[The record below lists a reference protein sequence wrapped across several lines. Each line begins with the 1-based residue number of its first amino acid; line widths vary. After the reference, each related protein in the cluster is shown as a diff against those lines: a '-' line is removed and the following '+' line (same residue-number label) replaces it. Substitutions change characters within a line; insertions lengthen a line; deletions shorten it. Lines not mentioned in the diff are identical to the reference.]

1 MPKVSG
7 RVRSKGLGAS
17 ASQQQMIDEEIIV
30 PRYPTL
36 AKMLSTLS
44 PPLTNAIVAVEL
56 GPSLERTWLQDYRGR
71 NQLQGYSHAFPS
83 EDIVGTRDFGFHYL
97 FDIAA
102 SRLIAAWG
110 ISNGK
115 DRTPRSEVA
124 ARMSGHPLTNR
135 VNGELYH
142 RGHTI
147 PHIMGG
153 RTDINL
159 VPQLGSINS
168 GTFKKLEGRAVATPG
183 SLYFTYWTYSNPL
196 TQRPSGVQQGCL
208 IAGSPPMIEIKNFR
222 N

>member
-7 RVRSKGLGAS
+7 RIRSRGLGAS
-17 ASQQQMIDEEIIV
+17 ASRQRRIDREIII
-30 PRYPTL
+30 PRYPNL
-36 AKMLSTLS
+36 AETLSTLR
-44 PPLTNAIVAVEL
+44 PPLTNAIATVEL

-71 NQLQGYSHAFPS
+71 NQLQGYSHAFSS

-102 SRLIAAWG
+102 RRLIAAWG
-110 ISNGK
+110 ISNGR
-115 DRTPRSEVA
+115 DPSPRSIVA
-124 ARMSGHPLTNR
+124 ARMRGHPLTNR

-142 RGHTI
+142 RGHNI
-147 PHIMGG
+147 PHTMGG

-159 VPQLGSINS
+159 VPQLGTINS
-168 GTFKKLEGRAVATPG
+168 GRFQELERLSVSTPG
-183 SLYFTYWTYSNPL
+183 ALYFTYWTYSNPL

-208 IAGSPPMIEIKNFR
+208 IAGSPPMIKNFR